1 MKNELLIHWLLLI
14 VVKIAQV
21 IIIPVIISPNNLGA
35 LLHNYNFFWSKKK
48 KSNKYYQ
55 PKILQGTGIFS
66 GWNILPL
73 FFSLIFHVR
82 SHGVIPSDGNR

>member
-48 KSNKYYQ
+48 NQTNITNLKFCRGLVSSVV
-55 PKILQGTGIFS
+55 GTFCPSSSALFS
-66 GWNILPL
+66 VLDPTG
-73 FFSLIFHVR
+73 
-82 SHGVIPSDGNR
+82 